1 MTHIQDSTSFYLRHI
16 VTIYYLIHVSN
27 AAAFCLNNFN
37 EFMYRNGFC
46 IIRTLLCF
54 FNQFFY
60 VLKRLFYYIF
70 CIVVICYSCFYFFVS
85 IISIRVITI
94 LLQRNYFSRIKL
106 YRFFYGSISS
116 FIIYSLYN
124 LFKQ

>member
-37 EFMYRNGFC
+37 ELMYRNGFC

-60 VLKRLFYYIF
+60 ILKRLFYYIF
-70 CIVVICYSCFYFFVS
+70 CIVVICYSCFSFGVS
-85 IISIRVITI
+85 IISIRIITI
-94 LLQRNYFSRIKL
+94 LLKRNYFSRIKL